1 MQDKLKE
8 LETLLGRPA
17 EVVQTKRGKWAVE
30 YINYAAKATDLVGET
45 EEEAVDKLLAFL
57 YRRKQETQNDR
68 SDTEA
73 I

>member
-1 MQDKLKE
+1 MQDKLKN
-8 LETLLGRPA
+8 LEALLGRPVD
-17 EVVQTKRGKWAVE
+17 VVQTKKGKWAVE
-30 YINYAAKATDLVGET
+30 YINYTVKATDLVGET